1 MVSVYEN
8 KKGFF
13 MFFLFFVLCGF
24 FSLGKRGDSQ
34 VSSHQVQFL
43 QDVLPLF
50 AHART
55 LLQELVTVV
64 HIQLV
69 DLHPQ
74 EGAVAA
80 VCLRHFH
87 KFAVSVFVSIRHSG
101 YVAID
106 FTEIVRQSLHVLHQL
121 NDVAITLVVA

>member
-1 MVSVYEN
+1 MFFFYFSFFV
-8 KKGFF
+8 GFF
-13 MFFLFFVLCGF
+13 YLE
-24 FSLGKRGDSQ
+24 RGDSQ

-55 LLQELVTVV
+55 LLKELVTVV

-74 EGAVAA
+74 ERAVAA

-87 KFAVSVFVSIRHSG
+87 KFAVSVFVSIRQSG
-101 YVAID
+101 YVAIN
-106 FTEIVRQSLHVLHQL
+106 FPEIVCQSLHVLHQL